1 MKLCNIEL
9 RLISM
14 QQKTSYTDRVQII
27 FRVAISVTL
36 FSAVADRLGYWGDQ
50 STWGNWA
57 NFEAYTGQLLF
68 FLPHSMVAVA
78 GVIATIFEKAFVILL
93 HIGHKRRLVAIL
105 TGSLLVLFG
114 ASMVLALGLKPTL
127 DYSVWVGA
135 SACYLLAGIPY
146 YKFSIDQLNNKKW
159 KKD

>member
-1 MKLCNIEL
+1 
-9 RLISM
+9 M
-14 QQKTSYTDRVQII
+14 QQKTSYTNRAQLI
-27 FRVAISVTL
+27 FRVAISLTL
-36 FSAVADRLGYWGDQ
+36 FSAVADRLGYWGSQ

-68 FLPHSMVAVA
+68 FLPHSLVAVA
-78 GVIATIFEKAFVILL
+78 AIIATILEIVFGILL
-93 HIGHKRRLVAIL
+93 LIGYKTRLVAIL
-105 TGSLLVLFG
+105 TGSLLSIFG
-114 ASMVLALGLKPTL
+114 LSMVLALGLKPTL

-146 YKFSIDQLNNKKW
+146 YQFSIDQLNNKKW